1 MFFLLQEKSFSYPV
15 VILLIKDNSSLR
27 LNTDYVHYCQ
37 VQTKTCEVEYA
48 IVVLCGEEGMFVKRI
63 VKFIDNA
70 VDKTGLF
77 IKLVILSEL
86 LENFC

>member
-1 MFFLLQEKSFSYPV
+1 MFFLLQEKSFSYPEV
-15 VILLIKDNSSLR
+15 SLLIKDNSSLR

-37 VQTKTCEVEYA
+37 VQTKTCEVEYVN
-48 IVVLCGEEGMFVKRI
+48 VVLCGEEGMFVKRI

-77 IKLVILSEL
+77 IKLAILSEL